1 MNDELKTIAGYLKSQ
16 WPALA
21 VLGIAAAI
29 FSALNVL
36 SRDGSVDV
44 YYGIFLLVVLALC
57 VLLANYLVYRQRV
70 KKLMRGER
78 NVSLDFSDL
87 PKPYDAQSQ
96 QYTAIIDKLHRKMT
110 ETVSKIQEDYT
121 EQLDYYSMWIHQIKT
136 SISAMRLIIQ
146 ADQTLTDK
154 MAWEAEIFKIEQYAS
169 MVLWYVRLS
178 DLAEDMIFE
187 TVPLHP
193 LVCASV
199 KKYSTIFIH
208 KHLAVDIEDFDISA
222 VSDAKWL
229 AVIFEQFLSNS
240 LKYSSKG
247 TIRIKCRRVNGTE
260 AELIIR
266 DEGIGIRAEDIPR
279 IFDKGYTGY
288 NGRIYE
294 KSTGIGLYMAK
305 KAADHLGVRLEVT
318 SLYGKWTEA
327 AIYCPA
333 VREKSFL
340 SDINVRNGKEM

>member
-1 MNDELKTIAGYLKSQ
+1 MNDELKIIAGYLKSQ

-21 VLGIAAAI
+21 VLGMAAAI

-44 YYGIFLLVVLALC
+44 YYGIFLLCVLALC
-57 VLLANYLVYRQRV
+57 VLAVNYSGYRRRV
-70 KKLMRGER
+70 KKLMRSAR
-78 NVSLDFSDL
+78 NVSLDCSDL
-87 PKPYDAQSQ
+87 PKPNDVQSQ
-96 QYTAIIDKLHRKMT
+96 QYGAMIDSLHRKMT
-110 ETVSKIQEDYT
+110 ETVNKIQEDYT
-121 EQLDYYSMWIHQIKT
+121 EQMDYYSMWIHQIKT
-136 SISAMRLIIQ
+136 PISALRLMIQ

-187 TVPLHP
+187 NVPLHP

-247 TIRIKCRRVNGTE
+247 TIRISCRRVNETE
-260 AELIIR
+260 TALVVT
-266 DEGIGIRAEDIPR
+266 DEGIGIRSQDLPR

-288 NGRIYE
+288 TGRIYE

-305 KAADHLGVRLEVT
+305 KAADHLGIRLEVT
-318 SLYGKWTEA
+318 SQYGQGTKA
-327 AIYCPA
+327 VIYCPA
-333 VREKSFL
+333 AGTKKSF
-340 SDINVRNGKEM
+340 K